1 MRTWSFGGWLVLIN
15 TSMKLYEITSPIKTY
30 IARVKLK
37 NGATVTATERTESL
51 SYARQIFQHKYGDRN
66 VFSVSELNEQ
76 ISEIEEGTET
86 KTPEQLQVQA
96 LADKAKQIN
105 QQKKQLQARQTMAK
119 AQQQMRDANKSFN

>member
-1 MRTWSFGGWLVLIN
+1 MR
-15 TSMKLYEITSPIKTY
+15 LYEFSSKIKTY

-76 ISEIEEGTET
+76 VNEIEEGTQT
-86 KTPEQLQVQA
+86 LTAQQLQVKS

-119 AQQQMRDANKSFN
+119 AQEKMRDANKLITPA